1 MLKLRLILLVGVIG
15 IPLTLMGQEE
25 AADPP
30 EVALGERLFL
40 ETRFSQFF
48 KAFLDTGGGI
58 NNPLPTGDPVVDQ
71 TATTHAPLPGPFRGT
86 SINCRSCHLVDEH
99 VETPGGGM
107 RTYADFARRSPV
119 PDRTDDPAHTATRNA
134 PALVN
139 ASATRVTPGCCC
151 TSTASSPAWR
161 IWSGKLSP
169 EEFRL
174 AAGREAP
181 GDRDDGPRHPGGRRS
196 GCARCGLR
204 RASVFGGARGYLA
217 QIPKEL
223 RLPGNSGSTS
233 TVPPIAR
240 SSTPWPDFV
249 AAYTEQLE
257 FSRDER
263 GAFNLSPFDVFLARN
278 HLPRRPEPRE
288 SDVEYSRRLVRLVTA
303 LDAAGQLR
311 FVTANPNTDDG
322 TFSFHDQPFRF
333 TREELDGMRIFF
345 REPLDRSRQT
355 RSRPRYSA
363 IASPVTPRPTSPIS
377 ACTTRA

>member
-1 MLKLRLILLVGVIG
+1 MLKLRLIMLVGVIG

-71 TATTHAPLPGPFRGT
+71 TATTHAPLPGPFSGT

-139 ASATRVTPGCCC
+139 ASLPRDAGLLLHFDGEFASVEDLVRGTFAGRNFGWRPGEKRQAIATIARVIREDDGQG
-151 TSTASSPAWR
+151 A
-161 IWSGKLSP
+161 
-169 EEFRL
+169 L
-174 AAGREAP
+174 AA
-181 GDRDDGPRHPGGRRS
+181 D
-196 GCARCGLR
+196 
-204 RASVFGGARGYLA
+204 FGGLPYSVVLA
-217 QIPKEL
+217 GISPQIPEGPSCGC
-223 RLPGNSGSTS
+223 RGNSGSTS

-240 SSTPWPDFV
+240 SSTPWPDWSPPTPSSSSSRATS
-249 AAYTEQLE
+249 AA
-257 FSRDER
+257 
-263 GAFNLSPFDVFLARN
+263 LSTCRRSTCSSPATTSPADRN
-278 HLPRRPEPRE
+278 R
-288 SDVEYSRRLVRLVTA
+288 
-303 LDAAGQLR
+303 
-311 FVTANPNTDDG
+311 ANP
-322 TFSFHDQPFRF
+322 
-333 TREELDGMRIFF
+333 
-345 REPLDRSRQT
+345 
-355 RSRPRYSA
+355 
-363 IASPVTPRPTSPIS
+363 TSS
-377 ACTTRA
+377 TAAAW